1 MSSPFRVSLLQ
12 LKPDLSGVGAP
23 ADKVDLGPQTLEEI
37 FALADKLQKLDL
49 AAHPKAE
56 PALLV
61 YRGEKGWRIV
71 THRGMLRVHES
82 TSSIDD
88 YWTVDSPKGLANL
101 PPFRHGTS
109 SGTSGTP
116 AQWGSSSATP
126 RRRSAVRSAVEVIGL
141 LVLGVVL
148 IAVGLWYGV
157 PHRRLSD
164 LPASVV
170 VITTSPERESLF
182 GAVAGTYATGT
193 GRKPGDAILEI
204 TVEGRVSLKAI
215 GKDGKPINPPRIDNE
230 QAKAG
235 RREQAACVI
244 TSFGVVAA
252 AEPNA
257 VRVGR
262 FRWQRTSA
270 N

>member
-1 MSSPFRVSLLQ
+1 MSSPYRVTLLQ
-12 LKPDLSGVGAP
+12 LKADLSGVGAVT
-23 ADKVDLGPQTLEEI
+23 DKVDLGPQDLEHI
-37 FALADKLQKLDL
+37 YALAGKLQKLDL
-49 AAHPKAE
+49 ASTPKLE

-71 THRGMLRVHES
+71 AHRGLLRMHES

-116 AQWGSSSATP
+116 ANWGSASASP
-126 RRRSAVRSAVEVIGL
+126 RRRSALRSAVEVIGL
-141 LVLGVVL
+141 LALGVVL

-164 LPASVV
+164 VPANVV
-170 VITTSPERESLF
+170 IITTSPEKETLF
-182 GAVAGTYATGT
+182 GAVAGTYATGS

-204 TVEGRVSLKAI
+204 TADGRVSLKSI

-230 QAKAG
+230 QGKAG
-235 RREQAACVI
+235 RREQSPCLV
-244 TSFGVVAA
+244 TSFGIVAA
-252 AEPNA
+252 SEPNA
-257 VRVGR
+257 VKVGR
-262 FRWQRTSA
+262 FRWQRTLA